1 MSSPPQAHI
10 LVINHAPEIR
20 ALMRELLEGTGYQ
33 VSTLPSADHDLDT
46 IVELAP
52 DLIVI
57 DYMWSS
63 SDNEWTLL
71 NLLTIDPRTHAI
83 PVIVCTAAI
92 RHVEEM
98 RGHLERIGA
107 RVVHK
112 PFNINDLLAV
122 ITTALDEALVAN
134 HAQPDGLEDQRRHD

>member
-1 MSSPPQAHI
+1 MSAPRQSHI
-10 LVINHAPEIR
+10 LVINHAPEIL
-20 ALMRELLEGTGYQ
+20 ALMRELLEGAGHQ
-33 VSTLPSADHDLDT
+33 VTTLPAAEEDVQR

-63 SDNEWTLL
+63 SGNEWTLL
-71 NLLTIDPRTHAI
+71 NLLTMDPRTHAI

-98 RGHLERIGA
+98 RGHLEGIGV

-122 ITTALDEALVAN
+122 IATTLNEASLVHHAPPDILDGQAPA
-134 HAQPDGLEDQRRHD
+134 

>member
-1 MSSPPQAHI
+1 MFTSRQPHI
-10 LVINHAPEIR
+10 LVINHAAEILD
-20 ALMRELLEGTGYQ
+20 LMRDLLEREGYQ
-33 VSTLPSADHDLDT
+33 VSTMPVTEEDLNA

-57 DYMWSS
+57 DYMWPTSG
-63 SDNEWTLL
+63 NEWTLL
-71 NLLTIDPRTHAI
+71 NLLTMDPRTHAI

-98 RGHLERIGA
+98 RGHLDLIGV

-112 PFNINDLLAV
+112 PFNIDDLLSV
-122 ITTALDEALVAN
+122 ITTSLDDVSVGRPT
-134 HAQPDGLEDQRRHD
+134 QPDGFADQAPA

>member
-1 MSSPPQAHI
+1 MAAPRPPHI
-10 LVINHAPEIR
+10 LVINHAPEIL
-20 ALMRELLEGTGYQ
+20 AVMRELLEGAGHQ
-33 VSTLPSADHDLDT
+33 VTTLPSAEEDLDR

-63 SDNEWTLL
+63 SGNEWTLL
-71 NLLTIDPRTHAI
+71 NLLTMDPRTHMI

-98 RGHLERIGA
+98 RGHLESIGV

-122 ITTALDEALVAN
+122 IVTTLDEASLGR
-134 HAQPDGLEDQRRHD
+134 HAQPNTLDGQAPG